1 MNMYALM
8 NHVSRHLHTIVRRY
22 SKDHIFIDQVCE
34 RSGEGSTLQKRWDDQ
49 LSQYPEVESALLE
62 ANPSGTPKVISCS
75 ECVAYITIETEKF
88 IFLTGPVLLTD
99 ETGYKYQFENPSYG
113 HSWLL
118 TLYSCGLMEFITETL
133 ILYNLFHEEIL
144 TPQEVAQHNCLTD
157 KLSFDVQKKFTDI
170 IFENQE
176 NSQKHNPYDQEVR
189 EISSIRNGDLKQL
202 EESISED
209 YVGNVGTLAKTQLRN
224 FQNLAIV
231 LITLA
236 SRAAIEG
243 GVMPEIAYSLSDSY
257 IQKVEQLHIPEA
269 AIQLARQAEYQYT
282 SMVYEIKHRKDIQS
296 PVSQSDF
303 LLNQCKDFIF
313 LHLHEKISTSH
324 IAKALFVNPN
334 YLSGVFKKKEGIT
347 ISEYILNEKIRLVKN
362 MLVYSPYS
370 YSTIA
375 SYLGF
380 SSQSHLSR
388 QFKKAIGMT
397 LQQYRVTYGKTDN
410 FLHFPDKKSK
420 TL

>member
-22 SKDHIFIDQVCE
+22 EKDHTFIDQVCD
-34 RSGEGSTLQKRWDDQ
+34 RSGEGGILGGNWDDY
-49 LSQYPEVESALLE
+49 LDQYPKIKSDLLKPS
-62 ANPSGTPKVISCS
+62 PSGMPKVMSCAD
-75 ECVAYITIETEKF
+75 CIAYITIETGQF

-99 ETGYKYQFENPSYG
+99 EIGYRYQFENPSYDP
-113 HSWLL
+113 SWLL
-118 TLYSCGLMEFITETL
+118 TLYSCDLIELITESL
-133 ILYNLFHEEIL
+133 LLYNLFHEEL
-144 TPQEVAQHNCLTD
+144 VTPQEVAGSNCLTE
-157 KLSFDVQKKFTDI
+157 KITFDVQKKFTDI
-170 IFENQE
+170 VFENQE
-176 NSQKHNPYDQEVR
+176 NTQKHNPYDQEVR

-202 EESISED
+202 EKSLSED
-209 YVGNVGTLAKTQLRN
+209 YIGNVGTLAKTQLRS

-243 GVMPEIAYSLSDSY
+243 GVLPEVAYSLSDSY

-282 SMVYEIKHRKDIQS
+282 SMVHEAKHLKKSQTPS
-296 PVSQSDF
+296 SQSDF
-303 LLNQCKDFIF
+303 LINQCKDFIS
-313 LHLHEKISTSH
+313 LHLHEKISTSD

-334 YLSGVFKKKEGIT
+334 YLSGLFRKKEGIT
-347 ISEYILNEKIRLVKN
+347 ISEYILNEKVRLVKN
-362 MLVYSPYS
+362 MLIYSPCS

-388 QFKKAIGMT
+388 QFKKTTGMT
-397 LQQYRVTYGKTDN
+397 LQQYRITYGKTDS
-410 FLHFPDKKSK
+410 FL
-420 TL
+420 